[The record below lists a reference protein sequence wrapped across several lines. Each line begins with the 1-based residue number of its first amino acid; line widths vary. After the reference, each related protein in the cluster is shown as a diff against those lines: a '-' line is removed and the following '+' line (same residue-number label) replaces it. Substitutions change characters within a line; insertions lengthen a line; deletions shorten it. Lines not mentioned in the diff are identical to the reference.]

1 MKKTILVAMIAT
13 TLFACSAPTEKP
25 AESSADDAAM
35 ADFKENSKVTVL
47 IFEAFA
53 KKDLNE
59 WSKYNSDTMKAHGP
73 MYGQEAA
80 VGKDSLKIR
89 LEGFHKLFNNIKPND
104 ILLLPGV
111 DTHIKFRFTNLQQK
125 GFGLLSHLA
134 KLPLFKNLKMGN
146 RLRVREALLA
156 PEGIIES
163 DSLPGAHFYM
173 VSRKFA
179 KEVTSLN
186 NPQYLSIDDFFS
198 ALSKMRAFRMGRTRK
213 SFVSQLPFQ
222 SWTGSRF
229 KAF

>member
-111 DTHIKFRFTNLQQK
+111 DTVTYKPNGDVRAYVKWTDDGALNGAKIEHKYYSVLKFNKEHQLIDVDEYFDVS
-125 GFGLLSHLA
+125 GLIQA
-134 KLPLFKNLKMGN
+134 
-146 RLRVREALLA
+146 ATA
-156 PEGIIES
+156 P
-163 DSLPGAHFYM
+163 
-173 VSRKFA
+173 K
-179 KEVTSLN
+179 K
-186 NPQYLSIDDFFS
+186 
-198 ALSKMRAFRMGRTRK
+198 
-213 SFVSQLPFQ
+213 
-222 SWTGSRF
+222 
-229 KAF
+229 